1 MNIPKNYRVLY
12 DALPYKR
19 KQLVLAA
26 FKKWGCWSKA
36 TVYNKLAGDS
46 VTPIEQVMMEGVFD
60 VYVNRRDAEQLEIAF
75 VWDASEMSLKCDPRK
90 LVFFS
95 VLNCSKSIKSV
106 LNCSKLCS
114 IVFYL

>member
-60 VYVNRRDAEQLEIAF
+60 VYTNRGDAEQLEIAF

-90 LVFFS
+90 LV
-95 VLNCSKSIKSV
+95 
-106 LNCSKLCS
+106 
-114 IVFYL
+114 